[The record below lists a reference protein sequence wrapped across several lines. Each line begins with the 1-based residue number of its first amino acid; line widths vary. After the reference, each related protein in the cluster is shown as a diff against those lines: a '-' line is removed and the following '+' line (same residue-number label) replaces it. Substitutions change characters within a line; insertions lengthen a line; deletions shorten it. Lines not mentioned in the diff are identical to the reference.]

1 MSAWWREWA
10 GSAAVSA
17 DIRDAG
23 ELCLNEVV
31 ANIIQHGG
39 EVRAIEITL
48 DTDANGVRL
57 TIADDG
63 KPFDPV
69 TYSAARLPRTLDEAC
84 PGGLGI
90 NIMRG
95 FSASLAYARSDNWN
109 RLTVTLTR

>member
-10 GSAAVSA
+10 ASAALPA
-17 DIRDAG
+17 EIRDGG

-48 DTDANGVRL
+48 ETDADGVRM

-63 KPFDPV
+63 KPFDPA
-69 TYSAARLPRTLDEAC
+69 TYPAARLPRTLHEAC

-90 NIMRG
+90 NIVRG
-95 FSASLAYARSDNWN
+95 FSASLAYARIDNRN
-109 RLTVTLTR
+109 RLTVTLT

>member
-10 GSAAVSA
+10 AAAAFSSAIQDS
-17 DIRDAG
+17 G

-39 EVRAIEITL
+39 QANTIDITFEA
-48 DTDANGVRL
+48 DTGGVRM

-63 KPFDPV
+63 KPFNPA
-69 TYSAARLPRTLDEAC
+69 TYSPAPLPSTLDEAT

-90 NIMRG
+90 TILRS
-95 FSASLAYARSDNWN
+95 FAALLAYDRIDNRN
-109 RLTVTLTR
+109 TLSVTFTR